1 MLFIHLWLNAGTNKL
16 LDVHHFQKLVIV
28 LRFGI
33 KYRKDVRIFPLIEIF
48 FLIILFFLA
57 AEQIEIASV
66 FGRKG
71 STTTPPNRQIFP
83 SSSTYHSLERSGTF
97 KDDSWN
103 IDYSKMDHH
112 SLDRD
117 NNLNR
122 GQSCN
127 SKSSYFQNIPSN
139 FPRNALNSSHS
150 NISNESNEKTLVNQR
165 SGSGRFSTNPNPRFD
180 KTPNDQKYTISCSSN
195 NLSSNNII
203 EKIHETEIDE
213 RITEQVDKN

>member
-1 MLFIHLWLNAGTNKL
+1 MKNILN
-16 LDVHHFQKLVIV
+16 Q
-28 LRFGI
+28 
-33 KYRKDVRIFPLIEIF
+33 F
-48 FLIILFFLA
+48 FFVA

-66 FGRKG
+66 FGRKN

-83 SSSTYHSLERSGTF
+83 SSSTYHSLERSGTY
-97 KDDSWN
+97 KDDTWN

-139 FPRNALNSSHS
+139 FPRNALNTSQS
-150 NISNESNEKTLVNQR
+150 NISNESNEKTR
-165 SGSGRFSTNPNPRFD
+165 FGSGRFSTNPTNQRFD
-180 KTPNDQKYTISCSSN
+180 KTPLNNSFTNDQKYTISCSSN
-195 NLSSNNII
+195 NLSSNNFI

-213 RITEQVDKN
+213 RITEHIDKN